1 MANHHGRKKR
11 LRELRERLD
20 GLKEQAEEL
29 AGETAIL
36 EAEVAQE
43 APEEASDEAAEEQPE
58 DQVITPDANSV
69 GSKLKF
75 WS

>member
-11 LRELRERLD
+11 LRKLRERLNS
-20 GLKEQAEEL
+20 LQTQAEEL

-36 EAEVAQE
+36 EAEVAEE
-43 APEEASDEAAEEQPE
+43 APEAASEEAAE